1 MTINFPI
8 IVVSSPKPK
17 IGNSVLSLNLAGAL
31 WNDNYTVGLF
41 SSHQNQ
47 ITSFLKSRAEF
58 AKKNKTDLIIPKQI
72 SSLNGSSDISALV
85 ADISAT
91 DYNCHKDIFSIAHT
105 LITPLNYKDD
115 ILWKSNDKYLN
126 FIWEIKK
133 VQASHGIKYLNWI
146 IVPYLKNNDI
156 DFSAELE
163 EQAKRFGFKVA
174 PAIYYRDEYMHITD
188 GYCAADLQNK
198 KLEKMMSLND
208 LYARREILQLAEFI
222 WQKK

>member
-31 WNDNYTVGLF
+31 WNDNYDVGLF
-41 SSHQNQ
+41 SSQQNK
-47 ITSFLKSRAEF
+47 IDSFLKARAEF
-58 AKKNKTDLIIPKQI
+58 SKKNKADLIMPKHI
-72 SSLNGSSDISALV
+72 SEFNKQLDISALV

-91 DYNCHKDIFSIAHT
+91 DYNCHKDIFSNAHT

-126 FIWEIKK
+126 FIWDVKK

-146 IVPYLKNNDI
+146 IVPYIKDGNND
-156 DFSAELE
+156 FSDELS
-163 EQAKRFGFKVA
+163 EQAKKYGFRLA
-174 PAIYYRDEYMHITD
+174 PAIYYREEYMHVKE
-188 GYCAADLQNK
+188 GYCSADLQKN
-198 KLEKMMSLND
+198 KLEKLMTMGD
-208 LYARREILQLAEFI
+208 VYARREILQLAEFI